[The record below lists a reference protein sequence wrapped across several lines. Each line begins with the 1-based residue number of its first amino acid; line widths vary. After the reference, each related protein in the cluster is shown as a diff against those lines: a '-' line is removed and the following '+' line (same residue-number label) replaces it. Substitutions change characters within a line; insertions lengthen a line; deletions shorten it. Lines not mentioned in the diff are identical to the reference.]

1 MYILVFVFFLRN
13 YFTGFQPGRVPPAF
27 GLPSRPFSAQSG
39 HFGEITP
46 SLPHRKQN
54 LLHSTRNL
62 GIRVLLQ
69 VSSTPS
75 TTETPLYFDA
85 LLPKFVYRVRR
96 VAASHGCSHPRSLPA
111 VAHVEEAR
119 ASFRVPSGGHG
130 TDPSEPCA
138 AGPKCPFWTG
148 VHVPS
153 TTPSLCPIRER
164 GSCAEL
170 HSTDID
176 AAAAGTPDGTRS
188 RPRNGHRPRRR
199 MRGSSGPLGCS
210 GFRCRLPRWR
220 ITVARPEN
228 PPSFDPRCAMAV
240 RGDRSCLPDDT
251 AVIGSG
257 CCRSLASHLP
267 AVEVAAWAADPAAFG
282 RILLSP
288 AAAEFPLD
296 HLRRLLDTTGWAPST
311 LGDSRPPEAAAA
323 CSWLASGRRSTTSSC
338 RRIRS

>member
-1 MYILVFVFFLRN
+1 MTIRWTMYILVFVFFLRN
-13 YFTGFQPGRVPPAF
+13 YFAGFQPGRVPPAF

-39 HFGEITP
+39 HFREITP

-54 LLHSTRNL
+54 LLHSVASQSWNPCSAA
-62 GIRVLLQ
+62 G
-69 VSSTPS
+69 
-75 TTETPLYFDA
+75 
-85 LLPKFVYRVRR
+85 VRR

-138 AGPKCPFWTG
+138 AGPKCPLWTG

-153 TTPSLCPIRER
+153 TTPSLCSIRER

-170 HSTDID
+170 HSTDVD
-176 AAAAGTPDGTRS
+176 AAAAGAPDGTRS

-220 ITVARPEN
+220 ITAARPEN
-228 PPSFDPRCAMAV
+228 PPSFGPRCAMVLRFLAQAAV
-240 RGDRSCLPDDT
+240 DPWR
-251 AVIGSG
+251 VIYRQS
-257 CCRSLASHLP
+257 RSLPGRQFRWPSVASSCILP
-267 AVEVAAWAADPAAFG
+267 LLNPRWAICAAFWTRRG
-282 RILLSP
+282 GHHRHLATRALLKRLRLALGWPQDVVQQLHHVDESVLDF
-288 AAAEFPLD
+288 FPQ
-296 HLRRLLDTTGWAPST
+296 RLAHS
-311 LGDSRPPEAAAA
+311 
-323 CSWLASGRRSTTSSC
+323 
-338 RRIRS
+338 

>member
-1 MYILVFVFFLRN
+1 MN
-13 YFTGFQPGRVPPAF
+13 YVYSCFRLLSSELLHGIPTWAS
-27 GLPSRPFSAQSG
+27 PSRFRTAQPTVFRAIGTFWRNHAQLAAPETKS
-39 HFGEITP
+39 P
-46 SLPHRKQN
+46 P
-54 LLHSTRNL
+54 LHSQSWNPCSAA
-62 GIRVLLQ
+62 G
-69 VSSTPS
+69 
-75 TTETPLYFDA
+75 
-85 LLPKFVYRVRR
+85 VRR